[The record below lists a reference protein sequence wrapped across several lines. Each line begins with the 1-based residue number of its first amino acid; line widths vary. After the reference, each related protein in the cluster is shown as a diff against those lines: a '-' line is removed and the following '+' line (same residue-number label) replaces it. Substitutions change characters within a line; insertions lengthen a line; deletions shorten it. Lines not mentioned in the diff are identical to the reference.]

1 MTRAVV
7 LSLLVAASCGCRSQS
22 TPSGERIPAT
32 TGELKLDGELGEPD
46 WSAHALRHVLAG
58 PDGGKARPFS
68 ETSFLHD
75 KTYLYVGLYAADENI
90 QSGEFFDVHI
100 GALAFH
106 ANATGTVTPEIQG
119 AKASIDRDGT
129 LDDPSNDDEEWVL
142 ELAIP
147 LQATGFA
154 PGVSQIVTVKRCD
167 TPKDHIERCGTWS
180 GRVALE

>member
-1 MTRAVV
+1 MKRLV
-7 LSLLVAASCGCRSQS
+7 LVCALAACKSHS
-22 TPSGERIPAT
+22 TTHAEQIPAT

-46 WSAHALRHVLAG
+46 WSKHALRHVLAA
-58 PDGGKARPFS
+58 DTGGHARPFS
-68 ETSFLHD
+68 EASLLHD

-106 ANATGTVTPEIQG
+106 ANATGTVTPEIAG
-119 AKASIDRDGT
+119 AKTSIDRDGT

-154 PGVSQIVTVKRCD
+154 PGISEVVTVKRCD
-167 TPKDHIERCGTWS
+167 TPKDRIERCGAWS
-180 GRVALE
+180 GAVVLQ